1 MWSSHYKAG
10 VNDALDPRPRPP
22 SPRVAL
28 ATSAEAWSLDEDAP
42 LLTAALT
49 DVGLDAR
56 GVVWD
61 DPDVDWSAFELVVI
75 RSTWDYATRHREF
88 IEWTER
94 VQAVTDL
101 RNPAAVIAWNTDK
114 RYLADLADDGVAV
127 TPTTFLTTPMPEAE
141 VSERIAESV
150 GSDRGIV
157 VKPTVSAGSKD
168 TARYASRA
176 EDPHALGAA
185 ATHAASLLDR
195 GRAVMVQPYL
205 DSVDD
210 DGADGGETGLVFLG
224 GTFSH
229 AFRKGPLLALGAD
242 PVAGLYA
249 EETISAREPKDEQLA
264 VAATVL
270 DAARARTGFTEL
282 YARVDLLPGE
292 DGSPVLLELELCEPS
307 FFLTSSPGSAAR
319 AAEAIA
325 AAVRR

>member
-10 VNDALDPRPRPP
+10 VNDALDPRPRPR

-28 ATSAEAWSLDEDAP
+28 ATSTEAWSLDEDAP
-42 LLTAALT
+42 LLTAALA

-242 PVAGLYA
+242 PVTGLYA
-249 EETISAREPKDEQLA
+249 EETISAREPSDEQLA
-264 VAATVL
+264 VAASVL

-325 AAVRR
+325 AKVRR

>member
-1 MWSSHYKAG
+1 M
-10 VNDALDPRPRPP
+10 NDALDPRPRPR

-28 ATSAEAWSLDEDAP
+28 ATSTEAWSLDEDAP
-42 LLTAALT
+42 LLTAALA

-185 ATHAASLLDR
+185 AT
-195 GRAVMVQPYL
+195 
-205 DSVDD
+205 
-210 DGADGGETGLVFLG
+210 
-224 GTFSH
+224 
-229 AFRKGPLLALGAD
+229 
-242 PVAGLYA
+242 
-249 EETISAREPKDEQLA
+249 
-264 VAATVL
+264 
-270 DAARARTGFTEL
+270 
-282 YARVDLLPGE
+282 
-292 DGSPVLLELELCEPS
+292 
-307 FFLTSSPGSAAR
+307 
-319 AAEAIA
+319 
-325 AAVRR
+325 